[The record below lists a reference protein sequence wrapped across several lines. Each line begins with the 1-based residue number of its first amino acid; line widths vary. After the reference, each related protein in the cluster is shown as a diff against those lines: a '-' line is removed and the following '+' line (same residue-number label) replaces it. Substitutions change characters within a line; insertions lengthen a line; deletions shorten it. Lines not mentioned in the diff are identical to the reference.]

1 MKKPSHKILDL
12 PVPRNLAN
20 VAFILVE
27 PQTPGNVG
35 SAARAIKTMGFTELI
50 VVGGCK
56 FKDNRQ
62 ALALCAWRGRRV
74 AGRARGWFA

>member
-35 SAARAIKTMGFTELI
+35 SAARAIKTMGFTDLI

-62 ALALCAWRGRRV
+62 ALAFGRRV
-74 AGRARGWFA
+74 AGRARGRLA